1 MEALIVDAPEG
12 MSDTPKTT
20 TIETTPSSPVSLE
33 AAELE
38 LALQSQDITEQGF
51 GGAVSH
57 ALETLHGTLLFD
69 MPASHLPGCQ
79 RIAAVSTGTGPDRL
93 IFLIHLA
100 DDGATIK
107 VEEASDDG
115 SALAG
120 FAASCM
126 NLMDRLAA

>member
-1 MEALIVDAPEG
+1 MEALIVDAPEAG
-12 MSDTPKTT
+12 SGAFRPTM
-20 TIETTPSSPVSLE
+20 ETASSQSVSLE

-38 LALQSQDITEQGF
+38 LALQSQDISEQGF
-51 GGAVSH
+51 AGVILH
-57 ALETLHGTLLFD
+57 ALEILEGTLLFD
-69 MPASHLPGCQ
+69 MPAAMLPGYQ
-79 RIAAVSTGTGPDRL
+79 RVAAASTGAGDDRR

-107 VEEASDDG
+107 VEEANDG
-115 SALAG
+115 AGVLAG